1 MAVLVEY
8 SQKLQQAVDRV
19 IAPLGYTEHS
29 GSRQRGRSTFT
40 DRRGGYGGDNDGYS
54 GPFAFSFNE
63 AGNLVISPG
72 FLNRNGDFIE
82 IEEQIVE
89 PQTGYVCLESK
100 LIAKEGAANTDAKEW
115 SQPAIVFLEK
125 PTATA
130 YPLGYCTVENEIAKA
145 DCYEVQVAFIL
156 ATRQCPLAGGK

>member
-19 IAPLGYTEHS
+19 ITPLGYSVKQNRRE
-29 GSRQRGRSTFT
+29 RGRNALNE
-40 DRRGGYGGDNDGYS
+40 RRGGGEGGYS
-54 GPFAFSFNE
+54 GLFAFSFNE
-63 AGNLVISPG
+63 AGNLVIAPG

-82 IEEQIVE
+82 IKEQIVE
-89 PQTGYVCLESK
+89 PKTGYVCLESK

-156 ATRQCPLAGGK
+156 ATKQCPLAGGK